1 MDFVED
7 TTNEN
12 TKIDYS
18 VVKPIIDRIN
28 ESGMV
33 CRNDVLSLESKLGTG
48 SIPNNIKNIVTSS
61 PSRHGMCELL
71 REVKTLTIIDRRD
84 YYLETMEGI
93 YRLINMLNEID
104 ISKLVRVLH
113 DDLELVNTLY
123 VGNELNRILTNP
135 VTTVGELPVNRL
147 ITGSTGSKV
156 YCKIQSPTIRYL
168 SSVNNCVGHGVLNVV
183 LATVENNM
191 PTILSDSVV
200 ASYSGTVAEYIIET
214 IDVLNKIDKIG
225 LSAVADLLLTQ
236 IESQICLRDPG
247 GPSVDEDAR
256 IFKLIYNDRYIR
268 FLMH

>member
-7 TTNEN
+7 TTDEN

-61 PSRHGMCELL
+61 PSRHGMSEIL
-71 REVKTLTIIDRRD
+71 REVKTLTIIDTRD
-84 YYLETMEGI
+84 YYLEIIEGI
-93 YRLINMLNEID
+93 YRLINTLNEID

-123 VGNELNRILTNP
+123 VGDELNYTLTNP

-147 ITGSTGSKV
+147 IMGSTGCKV
-156 YCKIQSPTIRYL
+156 YCKIHSPTIRYL
-168 SSVNNCVGHGVLNVV
+168 ASVTTAVSHGVLNVV
-183 LATVENNM
+183 LVTAENSM
-191 PTILSDSVV
+191 PAIISDNIV

-225 LSAVADLLLTQ
+225 LNTVANLLLTQ
-236 IESQICLRDPG
+236 IDNQVCIRYPG
-247 GPSVDEDAR
+247 GSSVDEDVR
-256 IFKLIYNDRYIR
+256 IFKLISKDRYIET
-268 FLMH
+268 LMR